1 MSIIS
6 TRTLFL
12 SSEDNSN
19 GDARVLQMNV
29 PTQLTNYRA
38 QTKLRLTLNTFS
50 CAKTWYSINETNGIF
65 YVGNTVTN
73 TLTEVK
79 IPYANYTELDQL
91 TSELQDQLMIA
102 IGSTSPTLTSVT
114 VTYNGGDDKDYQNK
128 FRIVLE
134 PAQPDIKFVAFSVS
148 GDFQAL
154 PGSNL
159 QTALGSV
166 SIAGKYNDSD
176 QVLGGRV
183 NRSTAGLAE
192 ISQLIEL
199 FQSQY
204 LIDSTVCK
212 SIYPCN
218 IQTND
223 ALYLRITSLPTHNI
237 ESTNLSTFTN
247 SNEMISSDI
256 WAKILLP
263 SDTTTDFI
271 RYIDPND
278 NFVIEVSGSQFT
290 SFRITLTDSK
300 ARLITLASPTQ
311 ASDGSIN
318 YSLSIKVEELA
329 PIGLSDIL

>member
-1 MSIIS
+1 MSVIS

-19 GDARVLQMNV
+19 GDARVLQMNI

-65 YVGNTVTN
+65 YVGDTVN
-73 TLTEVK
+73 HTLTECK
-79 IPYANYTELDQL
+79 IRYANYTELSQI
-91 TSELQDQLMIA
+91 TSLLETELMRA
-102 IGSTSPTLTSVT
+102 IGATTTINSVT
-114 VTYNGGDDKDYQNK
+114 VTYDGGNIQNFQNK
-128 FRIVLE
+128 FRITLS
-134 PAQPDIKFVAFSVS
+134 PAQPTIKLVSFSVS

-159 QTALGSV
+159 QNALNSV
-166 SIAGKYNDSD
+166 SIAGKYNDCD
-176 QVLGGRV
+176 QILGGRV

-192 ISQLIEL
+192 ISQLIDL
-199 FQSQY
+199 F
-204 LIDSTVCK
+204 DSNNLQPDEQRE
-212 SIYPCN
+212 SRYPCN

-247 SNEMISSDI
+247 NNEMISSDI

-263 SDTTTDFI
+263 SDTITNFI

-318 YSLSIKVEELA
+318 YSLSIKVEEMA

>member
-1 MSIIS
+1 MSVIS

-29 PTQLTNYRA
+29 PTQLTNYRT
-38 QTKLRLTLNTFS
+38 QSKLRMTLNTFS

-65 YVGNTVTN
+65 YVGNTADN

-79 IPYANYTELDQL
+79 IPYANYENL
-91 TSELQDQLMIA
+91 SE
-102 IGSTSPTLTSVT
+102 LTSVLETVIKTAIGGTIQT
-114 VTYNGGDDKDYQNK
+114 VTVNYNGSGDGLTDYQNK
-128 FRIVLE
+128 FSIKLE

-148 GDFQAL
+148 GDFNAL
-154 PGSNL
+154 PGS
-159 QTALGSV
+159 ALDIALNAV
-166 SIAGKYNDSD
+166 STAGKYNDSD
-176 QVLGGRV
+176 QVLGGRI
-183 NRSTAGLAE
+183 NRSTAGLKDV
-192 ISQLIEL
+192 SDLLDL
-199 FQSQY
+199 FKTDY
-204 LIDSTVCK
+204 YIAYTLCK

-256 WAKILLP
+256 FAKILLP

-271 RYIDPND
+271 RYIDPNQ

-290 SFRITLTDSK
+290 SLRITLTDSK
-300 ARLITLASPTQ
+300 ARLIPLVSPTQ
-311 ASDGSIN
+311 ARDGSVNFSI
-318 YSLSIKVEELA
+318 SIKVEELSPA
-329 PIGLSDIL
+329 SLPDIL

>member
-1 MSIIS
+1 MSVIS

-19 GDARVLQMNV
+19 GDSRVLQMNI

-65 YVGNTVTN
+65 YVGNTVAN
-73 TLTEVK
+73 TLTEVQ
-79 IPYANYTELDQL
+79 IPYANYTDLDQL
-91 TSELQDQLMIA
+91 TSLLQTSIKNA
-102 IGSTSPTLTSVT
+102 IVNYAGNVT
-114 VTYNGGDDKDYQNK
+114 VLYNNSGDGIDYKNK
-128 FRIVLE
+128 FRITLD
-134 PAQPDIKFVAFSVS
+134 PAVPNIKFVSFSVS
-148 GDFQAL
+148 GDFFAL

-159 QTALGSV
+159 QKALESV
-166 SIAGKYNDSD
+166 STAGKYNDSD

-192 ISQLIEL
+192 ISQLSDLFGITTPNSV
-199 FQSQY
+199 FQS
-204 LIDSTVCK
+204 V
-212 SIYPCN
+212 YPCN

-278 NFVIEVSGSQFT
+278 NFVIEVSGSQFI

-329 PIGLSDIL
+329 PVGLPDIL

>member
-1 MSIIS
+1 MSVIS

-19 GDARVLQMNV
+19 GDARVLQMNI

-65 YVGNTVTN
+65 YVGDTAAN
-73 TLTEVK
+73 TLTEVQ
-79 IPYANYTELDQL
+79 IPYANYTDLDQL
-91 TSELQDQLMIA
+91 TNVLQTRIKNA
-102 IGSTSPTLTSVT
+102 ITGYTGDVAVL
-114 VTYNGGDDKDYQNK
+114 YNNSGDGVDYKNK
-128 FRIVLE
+128 FRVTLN
-134 PAQPDIKFVAFSVS
+134 PAVPNIKFVCFSVS
-148 GDFQAL
+148 GSFQAV
-154 PGSNL
+154 PGSPLDNVL
-159 QTALGSV
+159 NTSV
-166 SIAGKYNDSD
+166 STAGKYNDSD

-183 NRSTAGLAE
+183 NRSTTGLAE
-192 ISQLIEL
+192 ISQLTDL
-199 FQSQY
+199 FQIVTTNSVFQ
-204 LIDSTVCK
+204 SV
-212 SIYPCN
+212 YPCN

-263 SDTTTDFI
+263 SDTSTDFI